1 MRLVSMATR
10 DELLVALTAGRVP
23 WRSLIALVK
32 LRSFAFSPP
41 LPGSTVLSAI
51 VSGDAAGR
59 VLEHGVAQ

>member
-32 LRSFAFSPP
+32 L
-41 LPGSTVLSAI
+41 
-51 VSGDAAGR
+51 
-59 VLEHGVAQ
+59 